1 MSSQLS
7 DAYRNATTTILGG
20 TIRRWESVSDP
31 YGWYSIECEKHPGK
45 QIKIDFLWS
54 WGVEENTLIDM
65 AEEALKKCEGCAEAS
80 AYLSSRWPN
89 AGEPGGAEL

>member
-1 MSSQLS
+1 MSSQLR
-7 DAYRNATTTILGG
+7 DAYENTSTKVLGG
-20 TIRRWESVSDP
+20 TIRKWNSCLDP

-54 WGVEENTLIDM
+54 MEGENTLIDM
-65 AEEALKKCEGCAEAS
+65 AHEALKKCEGCVEIKTH
-80 AYLSSRWPN
+80 LSSRWPN